1 MLAEIEELS
10 MIIAPKLFGKP
21 YSQLDFMVALKNV
34 ADSEVYKCSQE
45 AQKIRLEALKRAGK
59 AGREYSSMKWPEFLG
74 YCEEVLT
81 EMGYGREPG
90 EDL

>member
-10 MIIAPKLFGKP
+10 MIIALKLFGKQ
-21 YSQLDFMVALKNV
+21 YSQLDFMQSFTGIENTERFRCA
-34 ADSEVYKCSQE
+34 QE
-45 AQKIRLEALKRAGK
+45 AQKVRLEALKRAGK
-59 AGREYSSMKWPEFLG
+59 AGRAYTDMKWPEFLG

-90 EDL
+90 EDS